1 MISKGHHNNL
11 VTSSQNA
18 MPQLQPSNTMV
29 ENDHMNEE
37 MDDDSQP
44 MGEALDVADLQSS
57 NYSNAG
63 VVVVGPVQ

>member
-1 MISKGHHNNL
+1 
-11 VTSSQNA
+11 
-18 MPQLQPSNTMV
+18 MPTLQPSNTMV

-63 VVVVGPVQ
+63 VVVVGPVP